1 MTKLGLI
8 KPRWTRLLWVE
19 LNSTASTTIPTTG
32 THSIRRVDIISW
44 ELCQILRDNLGSPKE
59 FGEEELD
66 QAGVDQAEVDQAG
79 VDQAEV
85 DQAGDQAAVG

>member
-1 MTKLGLI
+1 M
-8 KPRWTRLLWVE
+8 
-19 LNSTASTTIPTTG
+19 
-32 THSIRRVDIISW
+32 
-44 ELCQILRDNLGSPKE
+44 GSPKE

-85 DQAGDQAAVG
+85 DQAGDQAAVD